1 MGKQIGEFAGIPATG
16 KDISVPVCVV
26 YDVENEQ
33 IKRARSY
40 LEMPVL
46 LQQLG
51 VQMGTS

>member
-1 MGKQIGEFAGIPATG
+1 MGKHIGEFAGIRATG

-33 IKRARSY
+33 IKRAHSY

-51 VQMGTS
+51 VEMGSS